1 MKKKLKKQANVQT
14 SVSSSAMDSGF
25 SNLVDMYT
33 VALEDNSALIT
44 AMLNELST
52 RQLTEADKA
61 SLKNISKDLKKI
73 DKNINK
79 LGK

>member
-1 MKKKLKKQANVQT
+1 MKKKLKKQVNVQP
-14 SVSSSAMDSGF
+14 SVSTSAMDSGF

-33 VALEDNSALIT
+33 VALEDNSALIA

-73 DKNINK
+73 DKSINK